1 VYNLIATLLC
11 MYAYNL
17 YIYTSNTY
25 IMKHISEILANPFPA
40 INVDH
45 RPHWLNADAI
55 RKEKACL
62 IEDIFRVMKLSC
74 VMNSIY
80 VDLIGADAVNSFDAL
95 YDMSIAELE
104 LLLARLSAE
113 LKMWMRYNQQESM
126 RSKFIPDYQLR
137 RKNRFKD
144 NDGIGDNP
152 YHFPDFGD
160 DSE

>member
-1 VYNLIATLLC
+1 
-11 MYAYNL
+11 
-17 YIYTSNTY
+17 
-25 IMKHISEILANPFPA
+25 MKHISELLKEA
-40 INVDH
+40 IIENNAFYALDVNH

-62 IEDIFRVMKLSC
+62 IEDIFRVMKCSC
-74 VMNSIY
+74 PMNSIY
-80 VDLIGADAVNSFDAL
+80 VDLIDQDAVNSFDAL
-95 YDMSIAELE
+95 YDMSISELE

-137 RKNRFKD
+137 RKNRYRD
-144 NDGIGDNP
+144 L
-152 YHFPDFGD
+152 GD